1 MSYRVK
7 VTVLACLSF
16 GVLLLAISLGAV
28 LVPPQT
34 IAKVILNHLGLLNS
48 SPGSDE
54 FDAIIWYVRLPRTL
68 TAAAAGAALATA
80 GAFMQGI
87 FRNPMADPGIIGVS
101 SGASLGAVVCIALNL
116 SAINIMFMP
125 LTAALGALI
134 ASIVVI
140 MIARQSGK
148 LPALRLLLS
157 GVATSMF
164 FGAITYIILM
174 NIAGD
179 KVKQFMFWTTGN
191 FNSAVWSNVW
201 IVLVPTVLLLTLSQ
215 PLLRDLNLLLAGDAQ
230 ARTLGINPGRTRLF
244 FMLLASCLAASAVCV
259 GGNISFIGL
268 IVPHIA
274 RYFTGSDFR
283 RVIPFAAI
291 GGAALLLLCDLLAR
305 TIFNDLSV
313 GIVTSLIGVPYF
325 VALLR
330 RI

>member
-1 MSYRVK
+1 MFK
-7 VTVLACLSF
+7 TKFLALLIS
-16 GVLLLAISLGAV
+16 LLAVFVFSIALGAV
-28 LVPPQT
+28 FVPPLE
-34 IAKVILNHLGLLNS
+34 IIKVISGHFTTLGS
-48 SPGSDE
+48 STGNDE
-54 FDAIIWYVRLPRTL
+54 FDAIIWFVRLPRAL
-68 TAAAAGAALATA
+68 TAALAGAALATA

-101 SGASLGAVVCIALNL
+101 SGASLGAVICIALNL

-125 LTAALGALI
+125 LTAALGALL
-134 ASIVVI
+134 ASMAVI
-140 MIARQSGK
+140 TIARQGNK

-164 FGAITYIILM
+164 FGAITYIVLM

-191 FNSAVWSNVW
+191 FNTAVWSNVW
-201 IVLVPTVLLLTLSQ
+201 IVTIPTLLLLTMSY

-230 ARTLGINPGRTRLF
+230 ARTLGINPNKTRML
-244 FMLLASCLAASAVCV
+244 FMLLASCIAASAVCV
-259 GGNISFIGL
+259 GGNISFVGL

-283 RVIPFAAI
+283 RVIPFAAV
-291 GGAALLLLCDLLAR
+291 GGAMMLLLCDLLAR

-325 VALLR
+325 IALLR
-330 RI
+330 RT